1 MNDRIIYHEASDG
14 TRLAVGSFPAK
25 GNGQLRGPVVML
37 LHGIAS
43 HMGWYRGLAE
53 LLQSR
58 GVSMYLPD
66 RRGVARS
73 QGPRGHASRWA
84 VLADDVVHLAESL
97 ERRHPSQ
104 PMHLMGVSL
113 GSAIAVACALR
124 HPGLF
129 RSLILL
135 SPALATSVRV
145 PLARK
150 LATLGRALAA
160 PTTLVDLPF
169 GLEQL
174 TSNLEWREALS
185 TDQRRTSRVTARFL
199 IEVMRLQRFIRRQIR
214 HLGAPVLAL
223 FAEKDEI
230 IDNERSIQLLNAA
243 CGATVRVEVF
253 ESASHLLAASV
264 PRRQLGDRVMTWLQG
279 DHGSVSDRFSLLHTI
294 LSHPGGECEPPRFG
308 DDPDDQEWAWHGCR
322 SGQP

>member
-1 MNDRIIYHEASDG
+1 MYCSAPDG
-14 TRLAVGSFPAK
+14 TRLAVGSFPAL
-25 GNGQLRGPVVML
+25 GSGPVVIL

-53 LLQSR
+53 LLQGR

-73 QGPRGHASRWA
+73 QGPRGHVSAWG
-84 VLADDVVHLAESL
+84 VLVDDVVHVAASIEQ
-97 ERRHPSQ
+97 RHPAQ
-104 PMHLMGVSL
+104 PMHLMGISL

-145 PLARK
+145 PLPRK

-160 PTTLVDLPF
+160 PTTLIDLPF
-169 GLEQL
+169 GIEQM

-185 TDQRRTSRVTARFL
+185 TDQRRTRQVSARFL
-199 IEVMRLQRFIRRQIR
+199 LEVLRLQRFIRRRIR
-214 HLGAPVLAL
+214 QLGQPVLAL
-223 FAEKDEI
+223 FGEKDEI
-230 IDNERSIQLLNAA
+230 IDNEGSIRLLGEVP
-243 CGATVRVEVF
+243 CATVRVEVF
-253 ESASHLLAASV
+253 EAVAHLLGASV
-264 PRRQLGDRVMTWLQG
+264 PRRQLADRLLTWLGG
-279 DHGSVSDRFSLLHTI
+279 DHGSVSERFSLLRTV
-294 LSHPGGECEPPRFG
+294 LSHEGGECEPPPRFS
-308 DDPDDQEWAWHGCR
+308 DDVDEEDR
-322 SGQP
+322 SNGQGG